1 MGIGTLAICSV
12 LTCAEIYFILHS
24 LDKHWLKAT
33 LGYKIY
39 LDIVFSLG
47 TTIYFALSGT
57 ISGVVMAA
65 ISGAVF
71 SLSLIVMKG
80 IVGCRKL
87 IKRDGKHVWVEYA
100 PTVTMDSVKSKAIG
114 FKNQALSYIDGVKV
128 NNICYS

>member
-80 IVGCRKL
+80 IVGYRKL
-87 IKRDGKHVWVEYA
+87 EKDNGKNVWVEYA
-100 PTVTMDSVKSKAIG
+100 PTVTIDSVKSKIIQYKQQAIG
-114 FKNQALSYIDGVKV
+114 YIDGMKV
-128 NNICYS
+128 